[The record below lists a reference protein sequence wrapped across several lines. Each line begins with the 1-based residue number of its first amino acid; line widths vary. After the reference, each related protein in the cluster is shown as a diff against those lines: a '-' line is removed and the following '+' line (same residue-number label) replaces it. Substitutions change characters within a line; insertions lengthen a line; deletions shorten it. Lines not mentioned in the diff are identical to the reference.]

1 MNYLNDKKKSAPIL
15 GENVITAISIGFF
28 LVLVGILFVI
38 TPNLFGEIIDLLSDF
53 KLVEVVPNSDIIFPA
68 PESLNAFSVVYVAA
82 AQLSFAL
89 GIFQIVILALRF
101 FISSPWQKRAESVGN
116 LVFWLGTGFLIQSF
130 LIEPILLEATQW
142 FMFWST
148 VIMMIGVSLI
158 ARAGVMAVA
167 RVT

>member
-1 MNYLNDKKKSAPIL
+1 MNDNKKSAPVL
-15 GENVITAISIGFF
+15 GEGVITAISIGFF
-28 LVLVGILFVI
+28 FVLVGILFVI

-53 KLVEVVPNSDIIFPA
+53 KLVEVVPNSNVMFPG
-68 PESLNAFSVVYVAA
+68 PETPGAFSVVYIAA

-101 FISSPWQKRAESVGN
+101 FISSPWQKRAETVGN

-130 LIEPILLEATQW
+130 LLEPVLLEANQW